1 MNKPKYF
8 DYATRGNLIVLT
20 FYLVEHE
27 KEFNEFLRVSDQFE
41 LKRTGRRK
49 GA

>member
-1 MNKPKYF
+1 MGRPKYF
-8 DYATRGNLIVLT
+8 DYAVRGNLIVLML
-20 FYLVEHE
+20 YLDHE
-27 KEFNEFLRVSDQFE
+27 GMMDMIENEEKYQ